1 MTIVA
6 IRLLSWKKENVLLTD
21 FVGKEILVNIMQL
34 LINVQGFEGSLAS
47 DDFLQRRPLMS
58 EKGEGSENQNENQ
71 NENAQPDDNAQQLCQ
86 STQTPSSSPSDDPC
100 LVFLDDVATAA
111 ILQR

>member
-1 MTIVA
+1 MFLEGQMALFGFKNIFT
-6 IRLLSWKKENVLLTD
+6 SNVLLTD

-86 STQTPSSSPSDDPC
+86 STQT
-100 LVFLDDVATAA
+100 FFIA
-111 ILQR
+111 Q